1 MFFFGFQN
9 VIEDQFSH
17 ETYNFVAEQNGYY
30 SATSNVSYLDQVVTY
45 LLDFGSVIYKT
56 LAGGFDMICYTLAL
70 ELLNKDK
77 GIAANQ
83 NGGGIFLKHQLTSIE
98 SLENKP
104 YKYKLTFL
112 QNGTN

>member
-1 MFFFGFQN
+1 
-9 VIEDQFSH
+9 
-17 ETYNFVAEQNGYY
+17 
-30 SATSNVSYLDQVVTY
+30 
-45 LLDFGSVIYKT
+45 
-56 LAGGFDMICYTLAL
+56 MICYTLAL

-104 YKYKLTFL
+104 YKYRLTFL
-112 QNGTN
+112 QNGTNQVFIKTNNIILAMPRRSLELISNKIPLLQKDIDTYGKVT